1 MMGGAHRWARSTT
14 GGRDRPSGR
23 VPPAKLVRDVA
34 HLFRP
39 YRFAVAGIVVLVL
52 GTAGLGVANP
62 VLIKVVFDTALFPC
76 GGRCPPDLTRL
87 YVLVAVMVAIPVFTG
102 AVGILQTYLTNRV
115 GQRVMEDLRNQLY
128 AHLQGMSLRFFTG
141 TRTGEI
147 QSRLT
152 NDVGSI
158 QSVVTDTASSALS
171 NVVILIST
179 LIAMLVLSWQLT
191 VLSLFITP
199 LFVWYTYRAGIVRR
213 RITSQAQESKAEMT
227 AITEETLSVSG
238 ILLSKVFGRRHEE
251 IARFRQENRRLANLA
266 IRQEMVGRTLF
277 AVIGA
282 FFSSAPALVYLIAGL
297 VLSGSHGTSGISP
310 GTIVAFTT
318 LQSRL
323 FFPIGSLL
331 QVSVEIQASLAL
343 FERIFDYLRM
353 PHDITDKADAV
364 RVDPKAA
371 RGEVALDHVYFRYD
385 REAFGPLAPDTD
397 GSGAAA
403 SALRDATSDTDGR
416 SRYKGMTRDGDGRA
430 PEDLVPNE
438 APRPWALEDVTFNVE
453 PGQLAAIV
461 GPSGAGKTTISYLIP
476 RLYDV
481 TRGRVL
487 IDGIDVRDVQ
497 MDSLAGVISMVTQET
512 YLFHASVRRNLLYAK
527 PDATQEELEAAARA
541 AFIHDRIMELDDGY
555 DTVVGERGYRMS
567 GGEKQ
572 RLAIARVV
580 LKAPRVLI
588 LDEATSALDT
598 TSERLVQAALQPLMS
613 GRTTIAIAHRLSTIL
628 AADVIFVIDRGRLV
642 EQGTHSELVARGG
655 LYARLYEQQFQGGRV
670 EAECE
675 DGFVLSTGEVVAVE
689 RAV

>member
-1 MMGGAHRWARSTT
+1 
-14 GGRDRPSGR
+14 
-23 VPPAKLVRDVA
+23 
-34 HLFRP
+34 
-39 YRFAVAGIVVLVL
+39 I
-52 GTAGLGVANP
+52 GVANP
-62 VLIKVVFDTALFPC
+62 LLIKVVFDTALFPC
-76 GGRCPPDLTRL
+76 GARCPPNLPRL
-87 YVLVAVMVAIPVFTG
+87 YVLVSVMIAIPIVTG

-115 GQRVMEDLRNQLY
+115 GQRVMEDLRNRLY
-128 AHLQGMSLRFFTG
+128 MHLQGMSLRFFTG

-158 QSVVTDTASSALS
+158 QSVVTDTASSLLS

-179 LIAMLVLSWQLT
+179 LIAMVLLSWQLT
-191 VLSLFITP
+191 ALSLFITP
-199 LFVWYTYRAGIVRR
+199 LFVWYTYRAGLVRR
-213 RITSQAQESKAEMT
+213 RITKQAQESKAEMT

-238 ILLSKVFGRRHEE
+238 ILLSKVFGRRDEE
-251 IARFRQENRRLANLA
+251 VARFRQENRRLANLA

-282 FFSSAPALVYLIAGL
+282 FFSSAPALVYLIAGE
-297 VLSGSHGTSGISP
+297 VLAHGVNTGITA

-353 PHDITDKADAV
+353 PHDITDKPDATV
-364 RVDPKAA
+364 LDPSQVH
-371 RGEVALDHVYFRYD
+371 GEVRFDRVYFRYARD
-385 REAFGPLAPDTD
+385 AYGPMNTD
-397 GSGAAA
+397 GEAARAAVTAVLASNGADGAA
-403 SALRDATSDTDGR
+403 
-416 SRYKGMTRDGDGRA
+416 GDG
-430 PEDLVPNE
+430 LVPNE
-438 APRPWALEDVTFNVE
+438 APRPWALEDVTLQVK

-461 GPSGAGKTTISYLIP
+461 GPSGAGKTTMSYLIP

-481 TRGRVL
+481 TRGSVL
-487 IDGIDVRDVQ
+487 LDGIDVRDVRI
-497 MDSLAGVISMVTQET
+497 DSLASAISMVTQET

-541 AFIHDRIMELDDGY
+541 AFIHDRIVELEQGY

-598 TSERLVQAALQPLMS
+598 TSERLVQAALQPLMA

-628 AADVIFVIDRGRLV
+628 AADVIFVIDRGHLV
-642 EQGTHSELVARGG
+642 EQGTHLELIAQGG
-655 LYARLYEQQFQGGRV
+655 IYARLYEQQFQGGRV

-675 DGFVLSTGEVVAVE
+675 DGYVLSTGEVVHAGAE
-689 RAV
+689 AAS